1 MKITGF
7 FINKTLVSVC
17 AVLCVTSFLGANMF
31 GFGKSKKDGD
41 KKSDQ
46 PFYTISAEKAK
57 ERMQSAPAP
66 IIVDVRTKGEY
77 EQAHI
82 PSAILIP
89 NETIGTQ
96 RPEQLPDLDAEII
109 VYCRSGARSRQAVKK
124 LAAMGYTRVYD
135 LGGIMSWPYETT
147 KD

>member
-1 MKITGF
+1 
-7 FINKTLVSVC
+7 
-17 AVLCVTSFLGANMF
+17 MF

-57 ERMQSAPAP
+57 ERMQSTPAP

-82 PSAILIP
+82 PSAILFR
-89 NETIGTQ
+89 TK
-96 RPEQLPDLDAEII
+96 LS
-109 VYCRSGARSRQAVKK
+109 VRSVQNSFP
-124 LAAMGYTRVYD
+124 
-135 LGGIMSWPYETT
+135 I
-147 KD
+147 

>member
-1 MKITGF
+1 
-7 FINKTLVSVC
+7 
-17 AVLCVTSFLGANMF
+17 MF

-41 KKSDQ
+41 KKSDR

-57 ERMQSAPAP
+57 ERMQSEPAP

-124 LAAMGYTRVYD
+124 TCGNGLYQSVRFRRYYELALRNDQGLIFYKQCLPTRTV
-135 LGGIMSWPYETT
+135 T
-147 KD
+147 